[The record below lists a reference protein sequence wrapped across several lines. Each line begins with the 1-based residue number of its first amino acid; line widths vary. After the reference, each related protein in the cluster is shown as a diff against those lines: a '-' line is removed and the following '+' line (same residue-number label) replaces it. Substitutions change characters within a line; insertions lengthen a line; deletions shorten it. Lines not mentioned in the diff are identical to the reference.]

1 MSARILLLT
10 LVALLSLFVLL
21 RVLLSGATYYGI
33 VLLVWGFS
41 YYILSQAHFFAF
53 EKVLPVWFVALLFL
67 AGMLLNNYAKEKQHP
82 VTTHSQIQLFALL
95 VIVAIGIALRVT
107 GLGFGLP
114 HIYHPDEYQKYLA
127 VMRMDSYGDLNP
139 RYFLH
144 PSILLYF
151 TYGMNSIMQGF
162 SSWPS
167 WDASLIFAGRVV
179 SCIAGSA
186 SILLIY
192 YIGSRLLDR
201 TAGLIAAAFLAV
213 FPLHVTCSR
222 YVKEDALLTFFV
234 LCAVA
239 LVVKALHTK
248 QHRWVL
254 FAGICCGFAA
264 SVKYS
269 GLISFFVL
277 WGYPWLVSKRVIPD
291 WTSLRW
297 TIFATLL
304 LPVGFLIG
312 TPYSVLDYP
321 KFLKDFVSE
330 RDHMIEGH
338 SSAVTAASQFWLFH
352 FRHSLTTGIG
362 LPALALACLG
372 FGMVLKQFRIVGLY
386 IIALI
391 LLFYLPAEYVRAKP
405 APQPERYVLPTVPFI
420 ALLLSFC
427 WYRFREQPRW
437 RVLFG
442 IALVVAW
449 IIPGIR
455 SAQLASEVG
464 NDTRDRMAAWI
475 ADNIPA
481 DKSILVDWRQYGPQ
495 YEQPPLEIEYLHP
508 TEIILRIHPEAL
520 ATSGHDYL
528 LLSSLHYSRYFTQ
541 PNIVPAFREAIRKI
555 FRNYPV
561 VHREVS
567 AHGQYGFHNPE
578 LTLFDLR
585 NHKNSFVAGA
595 KDKEQS
601 LEGNEVTLTDMVP

>member
-1 MSARILLLT
+1 MS
-10 LVALLSLFVLL
+10 
-21 RVLLSGATYYGI
+21 
-33 VLLVWGFS
+33 GFS
-41 YYILSQAHFFAF
+41 YYILSQAQFFAF
-53 EKVLPVWFVALLFL
+53 EKVLPVWLVFLLFL
-67 AGMLLNNYAKEKQHP
+67 MGMLLNNYAKERQFHAS
-82 VTTHSQIQLFALL
+82 THSKVQFFLL
-95 VIVAIGIALRVT
+95 LLIVSIGITLRVT

-127 VMRMDSYGDLNP
+127 VVRMDSYGDLNP

-144 PSILLYF
+144 PSILLYC
-151 TYGMNSIMQGF
+151 TYGMNSIVQAF

-239 LVVKALHTK
+239 LVVKSLHSK

-277 WGYPWLVSKRVIPD
+277 WGYPWLVSKRFTPD
-291 WTSLRW
+291 WIALRW
-297 TIFATLL
+297 TIVATLL
-304 LPVGFLIG
+304 LPLGFLIG

-352 FRHSLTTGIG
+352 FRQSLMTGIG

-405 APQPERYVLPTVPFI
+405 APQPERYVLPTLPFI
-420 ALLLSFC
+420 GLLLAFC
-427 WYRFREQPRW
+427 WYRFQEQRRW
-437 RVLFG
+437 RVLLA
-442 IALVVAW
+442 IALTVAW
-449 IIPGIR
+449 LVPGLR
-455 SAQLASEVG
+455 SAQLASEVA

-475 ADNIPA
+475 AEHIPA

-495 YEQPPLEIEYLHP
+495 YENPPLEIEYLHP
-508 TEIILRIHPEAL
+508 TQIILRIHPEAL
-520 ATSGHDYL
+520 ANSGHDYL

-561 VHREVS
+561 IHREESVY
-567 AHGQYGFHNPE
+567 GQYGFHNPD

-585 NHKNSFVAGA
+585 NHKNN
-595 KDKEQS
+595 
-601 LEGNEVTLTDMVP
+601 LEIDSEYEKRSIESNKVKLPGIVLD